1 MLSPYRV
8 LDLTDDRGHLAG
20 LLFAQLGADVVLVEP
35 PGGSRARH
43 VGPFAGDVADPERS
57 LRAWAFDRG
66 KSSVQLTGPDDPL
79 LGELAAGAD
88 LLIEC
93 GAFPVDLAALRARN
107 PQLVTVSISAFGGD
121 GPKAHWAATDLVVAA
136 ASGTM
141 GITGDRDRAPL
152 RISEPQTWNFAA
164 LDAFV
169 GASIALRARHRS
181 GVGQHVDVSAQQAF
195 LTATQ
200 FQMMNALVGG
210 RTPQRVAGGVELGP
224 FHVQFVYDCADG
236 AVTVTFLFGPMIGRY
251 TTRMWQWIHEE
262 GGCDAD
268 LATKNWIDFAMDVF
282 EGRQPPSE
290 LDRATRVLQEF
301 LRTRTKDELFR
312 VALERNLLIAP
323 VTTTSDVLAM
333 EQLAARAY
341 WDEIDGVRYP
351 GPFVQVPGAPLH
363 RLAAAPALDADR
375 ARLAVAPGRRP
386 AAAPEGTTAP
396 PPDDDGR
403 PLAGLRIL
411 DFMWAMAGPAATRT
425 LADFGATVVRVESQ
439 RRPDVLRGVNPF
451 RAEEGDQEGALQWHS
466 LNAGKYGLALDL
478 TAPEAR
484 DVVLDLV
491 RWADVV
497 TEAFSAGTMD
507 AWGLGFDDLRAINPR
522 LVMLSSCLMGQ
533 SGPLRAYAG
542 FGTMAAAVAGFY
554 PVTGWPDRR
563 PAGPFTAFTDYV
575 SPRFAAGAL
584 LAALDRR
591 DRTDEAVR
599 LDFSQLEGALL
610 LLGTA
615 ILDDEVNGR
624 TAGPI
629 GNADPTMA
637 PHGVFA
643 VPGEDRWLAVAVETD
658 AQWRALCGVV
668 GREDLA
674 DLDGPARLARRDEL
688 DAVVAAWAA
697 GVPGPEAE
705 AGLQAVGVPAH
716 RVQDAA
722 DCAADPQLLHRGM
735 FREVPH
741 DRYGTTFVEGPPFQL
756 SRTPGGPRWGG
767 PTFGQHLQ
775 EVLGE
780 FLGYDDDRIA
790 ELIIAG
796 VLE

>member
-43 VGPFAGDVADPERS
+43 LGPFVDDVPHPGRS
-57 LRAWAFDRG
+57 LQAWAFDRG
-66 KSSVQLTGPDDPL
+66 KASVELRTFDDPL
-79 LGELAAGAD
+79 LAELAAGAD
-88 LLIEC
+88 VLLEC
-93 GAFPVDLAALRARN
+93 GAFPVDVAALRANN
-107 PQLVTVSISAFGGD
+107 PALVTVSISAFGGD

-169 GASIALRARHRS
+169 GASIALRERHRS
-181 GVGQHVDVSAQQAF
+181 GIGQHVDVSAQQAF

-200 FQMMNALVGG
+200 FQMMNGLVGG

-251 TTRMWQWIHEE
+251 TTRLWQWIHEE
-262 GGCDAD
+262 GSCEAD

-282 EGRQPPSE
+282 EGREPPSE
-290 LDRATRVLQEF
+290 LDRATAVLQAF
-301 LRTRTKDELFR
+301 LRTRTKAELFE

-323 VTTTSDVLAM
+323 VTTTADVLAM
-333 EQLAARAY
+333 DQLADRGY
-341 WDEIDGVRYP
+341 WEEIDGIRYP
-351 GPFVQVPGAPLH
+351 GRFVEVPGLPLRPLGPAPQLDTDRE
-363 RLAAAPALDADR
+363 RLAATP
-375 ARLAVAPGRRP
+375 RRP
-386 AAAPEGTTAP
+386 AAPPVVRTAAT
-396 PPDDDGR
+396 DDDR

-451 RAEEGDQEGALQWHS
+451 RAAEGDQEGALQWHS

-484 DVVLDLV
+484 EVVLDLV

-507 AWGLGFDDLRAINPR
+507 AWGLGFDDLRAVNPK

-591 DRTDEAVR
+591 DRTGEAVR

-624 TAGPI
+624 TAAPV
-629 GNADPTMA
+629 GNADRTMA
-637 PHGVFA
+637 PHGVFT
-643 VPGEDRWLAVAVETD
+643 VPGDDRWIAVAVETD
-658 AQWRALCGVV
+658 DQWRALCGIVD
-668 GREDLA
+668 RADLA
-674 DLDGPARLARRDEL
+674 GLDAAERIGRRDEL

-697 GVPGPEAE
+697 RTPGEEAE
-705 AGLQAVGVPAH
+705 AALQAVGVPAH

-722 DCAADPQLLHRGM
+722 DCVADPQLRHRGM

-741 DRYGTTFVEGPPFQL
+741 ERYGTTFVEGPPFQL

-775 EVLGE
+775 EVLGG
-780 FLGYDDDRIA
+780 FLGYDDERIA
-790 ELIIAG
+790 ELVIAG